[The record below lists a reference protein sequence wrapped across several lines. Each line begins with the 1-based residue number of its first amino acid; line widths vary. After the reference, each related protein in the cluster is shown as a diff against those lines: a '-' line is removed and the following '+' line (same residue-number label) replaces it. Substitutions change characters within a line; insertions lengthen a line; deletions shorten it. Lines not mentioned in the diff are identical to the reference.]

1 MKKKVLRALRN
12 LAEEILGKEETDKV
26 INEAVKEVLEETK
39 PKRKRS
45 KKEDK

>member
-1 MKKKVLRALRN
+1 MKKKVFRERYSKYYSDFKVLD
-12 LAEEILGKEETDKV
+12 KEELKEAKAEV
-26 INEAVKEVLEETK
+26 IEESK